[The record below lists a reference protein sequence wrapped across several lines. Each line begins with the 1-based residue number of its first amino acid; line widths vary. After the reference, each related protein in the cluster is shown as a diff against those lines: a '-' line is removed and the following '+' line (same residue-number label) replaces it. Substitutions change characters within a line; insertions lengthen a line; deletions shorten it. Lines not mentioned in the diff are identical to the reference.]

1 MRSSAAHSDI
11 VVMSAARNFFRIES
25 QEADGV
31 TPEAVLAARSRAEI
45 ENAIRALS
53 TAEWA
58 RLRLVAA
65 RYGAGR
71 RVEAKDLL
79 QEALMRS
86 LDGRHCP
93 SHVDVVRFLA
103 EAMRSIADGE
113 GEKAANR
120 LVAVSVDASPG
131 IEAVVQNHPAPDL
144 GAEAGLI
151 AEGEAAAIRSE
162 ILGLFADDPV
172 AEIIVEGIM
181 EEMEG
186 DELRELSG
194 LDATA
199 YDSKRKLIRRRIL
212 KRYPNG
218 WKS

>member
-1 MRSSAAHSDI
+1 M
-11 VVMSAARNFFRIES
+11 
-25 QEADGV
+25 
-31 TPEAVLAARSRAEI
+31 TPEAVPATRSRAEI
-45 ENAIRALS
+45 EDAIRTL
-53 TAEWA
+53 TAADWA

-65 RYGAGR
+65 RYSGR
-71 RVEAKDLL
+71 RIEAKDLL
-79 QEALMRS
+79 QETLMRS

-93 SHVDVVRFLA
+93 RHVDLVRFLA

-113 GEKAANR
+113 SEKAANR
-120 LVAVSVDASPG
+120 LVLVSANATPE
-131 IEAVVQNHPAPDL
+131 IEARVENHPDPDL
-144 GAEAGLI
+144 DAEAKRI
-151 AEGEAAAIRSE
+151 ADEEAAAISNE

-199 YDSKRKLIRRRIL
+199 YDSKRKLIKRRIS
-212 KRYPNG
+212 KRYPEG
-218 WKS
+218 WKP